1 MQSGIFC
8 ITVISG
14 TSIML
19 IFTQA
24 GRRFFIVS
32 VLWVFMAYVLMPEQS
47 RFSVVYIV
55 LHLHLTGKKQS
66 YYECMV
72 YWDRS
77 FSVRAW
83 DTLNLWNFKVDGTIK
98 IGRKPMSSWNKKV
111 WREVRLLSCV
121 IKPYLMCTVWSWGSG
136 HGSNVLLWI
145 TGSLVN
151 APCMFYYVTCSWIY
165 EIVISLFF
173 NSVKIW
179 TEDR

>member
-32 VLWVFMAYVLMPEQS
+32 VLCVFMAYVLMPEQS
-47 RFSVVYIV
+47 RFPVVCIV

-83 DTLNLWNFKVDGTIK
+83 DTLNLWNLKVDGTIK

-151 APCMFYYVTCSWIY
+151 AFFGKCFTTLHVHGYTRSL
-165 EIVISLFF
+165 SLFLL
-173 NSVKIW
+173 IL
-179 TEDR
+179 